1 MMSGNKKI
9 DRVCESC
16 KWYLA
21 KTKACTNSDSDNA
34 AGAVKKDDTCIY
46 HTAKCSAMVSG
57 KEPAEGVIECND

>member
-21 KTKACTNSDSDNA
+21 KTKSCVNNDSDC

-46 HTAKCSAMVSG
+46 HAAKCKRVVSG
-57 KEPAEGVIECND
+57 KEPAEGVIECSD

>member
-21 KTKACTNSDSDNA
+21 KTKSCVNNDSDC

-46 HTAKCSAMVSG
+46 HMVSG
-57 KEPAEGVIECND
+57 KEPAEGVIECSD

>member
-1 MMSGNKKI
+1 MS
-9 DRVCESC
+9 DERTCENC

-21 KTKACTNSDSDNA
+21 KTKSCVNNDSDC

-46 HTAKCSAMVSG
+46 HTRNASAMVSG

>member
-46 HTAKCSAMVSG
+46 HLK
-57 KEPAEGVIECND
+57 GVIECSD